1 VKRPLGYVSVIL
13 AVLLA
18 IAAGLVGR
26 LGIDGAIQGIAVS
39 FLLSRVLSSVAVVL
53 AGYGLYLVVVGALAR
68 SSVSKRRQHEIR
80 NLLRLVLGVATLV
93 SVLGVVT
100 AQWVGLLFSLGIVGF
115 AITFALQQPLFSLL
129 GWVYIVSKRPY
140 QVGDR
145 VAIEDSKGDVVEV
158 DFLVTTL
165 WEINGDLVSSIAW
178 YSG

>member
-68 SSVSKRRQHEIR
+68 SSVSKRRHH
-80 NLLRLVLGVATLV
+80 
-93 SVLGVVT
+93 
-100 AQWVGLLFSLGIVGF
+100 
-115 AITFALQQPLFSLL
+115 FALQQPLFSLL